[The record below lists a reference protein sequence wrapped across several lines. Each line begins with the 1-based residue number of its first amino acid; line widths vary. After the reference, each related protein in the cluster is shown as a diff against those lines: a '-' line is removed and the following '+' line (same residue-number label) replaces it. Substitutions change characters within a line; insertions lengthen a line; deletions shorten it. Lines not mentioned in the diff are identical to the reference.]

1 MKRYTD
7 YMTNRSSKLI
17 MRKTTKQLQDHFDA
31 RDAQMSASLLCQAG
45 ADANR
50 DSLRQTMRATRTVTA
65 APPRLQVGP
74 ARFPVVDPN
83 TIPAGRPTTANSS
96 ITMSGVS
103 RRADSSAPFAVPP
116 PAPKKARQDGT
127 SSSSGSSLIEKTDW
141 RRICKRCGRRKQ
153 DHAHGE
159 FGPSCKYTTCG
170 KC

>member
-1 MKRYTD
+1 
-7 YMTNRSSKLI
+7 

-31 RDAQMSASLLCQAG
+31 RAAQMSASLLCQAG

-83 TIPAGRPTTANSS
+83 NIPAGRPTTANSS

-127 SSSSGSSLIEKTDW
+127 SSSAGSSLLEKPDW
-141 RRICKRCGRRKQ
+141 RWTCKRCGRRKQ
-153 DHAHGE
+153 DHHGNE
-159 FGPSCKYTTCG
+159 FGSCCKYVVCG
-170 KC
+170 KCKLNEYAHIAGTNGL